1 MTSSRINL
9 QLGEPIIVGGNTT
22 GVRVWAQDASINKS
36 VANGAVLQFDT
47 VGIDTAGFAPS
58 ASPFSELTI
67 PPGLGGVYLVTAR
80 SSGSGNQSTSLGM
93 GVIINGS
100 IAFSE
105 TNQALSGPASINYTL
120 DNDAT
125 QLLQL
130 NDGDRIQLKNN
141 SVSSGPN
148 VFTSVSMAL
157 ARFT

>member
-22 GVRVWAQDASINKS
+22 GVRVFTTDDNLNKS
-36 VANGAVLQFDT
+36 VPNGGLLRFDS
-47 VGIDTAGFAPS
+47 VGLDTNGYAPTT
-58 ASPFSELTI
+58 SPFDSITI
-67 PPGLGGVYLVTAR
+67 PAGLDGVYLLTGR
-80 SSGSGNQSTSLGM
+80 SSGSGDQSTSLGM
-93 GVIINGS
+93 GILINSALG
-100 IAFSE
+100 FRE
-105 TNQALSGPASINYTL
+105 TNQTIWGPGSVDYTL

-125 QLLQL
+125 QLLIL
-130 NDGDRIQLKNN
+130 AAGDVIQLKNN